1 MGSGNKHCR
10 AQPGLCRAPCT
21 HPEWAELGAVVL
33 LQDAAQNPESPK
45 PCTFLIVGKPESQVA
60 PSLLTAAIT
69 KSPSR
74 RRKDFV
80 APEFCQSHPQQ
91 CQKLRRCKTP
101 PCSCS
106 IICSLLVHWAPSHAG
121 SAHSSTCIVCGQ
133 ETGDKS
139 TKEKG
144 NY

>member
-1 MGSGNKHCR
+1 MGSENKHCR
-10 AQPGLCRAPCT
+10 AQPGLCRAHSEC
-21 HPEWAELGAVVL
+21 AELGAVL
-33 LQDAAQNPESPK
+33 LPQDAAQTPVSPK
-45 PCTFLIVGKPESQVA
+45 LCTFLVVGKPESQVA

-69 KSPSR
+69 KSLSR

-80 APEFCQSHPQQ
+80 APEFCQSQPQQ
-91 CQKLRRCKTP
+91 CQKLRRSKTP

-106 IICSLLVHWAPSHAG
+106 IICSLLVPWTPSHAG
-121 SAHSSTCIVCGQ
+121 SAHTSTCLVCGQ
-133 ETGDKS
+133 GRGDKS